1 MSDTTAAPAAPAAPT
16 TNAPAEATLS
26 PADTGAKPAAA
37 PPSAQERLEAVLRE
51 VGGLEVKAGGK
62 THKVDSVEKLLRY
75 AQRGL
80 PVEQSLE
87 TLAKQRAELE
97 PVAQVLSQLR
107 DGDEDGAEA
116 ALERLLDSGKLD
128 RIAERRLRRLYEREQ
143 QMSGMSERE
152 RTMAQQLETER
163 AERMKL
169 AKEREDFQRRQVEA
183 QEAQQVDAIKTHI
196 GENIAK
202 SLELMGLPP
211 RLEAVAVNLMKPII
225 AASIRAGVALDAQTL
240 ADRVQPVFDE
250 LLAYR
255 TKNAE
260 GEALLK
266 LFGDDV
272 GRKYRKALLAKLESG
287 QAPKQTQGTSAKSEE
302 GPTTPKGWDP
312 RRIF

>member
-1 MSDTTAAPAAPAAPT
+1 MSDAPAAAPAAPT
-16 TNAPAEATLS
+16 TPAAGNDTAEATLS
-26 PADTGAKPAAA
+26 PVAAA
-37 PPSAQERLEAVLRE
+37 PAKTPSAQERLEAVLRE

-62 THKVDSVEKLLRY
+62 THKVDSFEKLVRY

-97 PVAQVLSQLR
+97 PVAQVLAQLR

-128 RIAERRLRRLYEREQ
+128 KIAERRLRRLYEKEQ

-152 RTMAQQLETER
+152 RAMAQQLE
-163 AERMKL
+163 AERSERQKL
-169 AKEREDFQRRQVEA
+169 AKEREDFQRRQMEA
-183 QEAQQVDAIKTHI
+183 QEARQVEAIQTHI
-196 GENIAK
+196 AENITK
-202 SLELMGLPP
+202 SLEIMGLPP
-211 RLEAVAVNLMKPII
+211 KLEAVAVNFMKPII
-225 AASIRAGVALDAQTL
+225 AASINAGVALDAQTL
-240 ADRVQPVFDE
+240 ADKVLPIFDE

-266 LFGDDV
+266 MFGDDV
-272 GRKYRKALLAKLESG
+272 GRKYRKALLAKLD
-287 QAPKQTQGTSAKSEE
+287 APKTAAPQSQTKAPAGGE
-302 GPTTPKGWDP
+302 GASSLKGWDP
-312 RRIF
+312 RRMY

>member
-1 MSDTTAAPAAPAAPT
+1 MSDAPAAAPAAPAADGPSD
-16 TNAPAEATLS
+16 ATLS
-26 PADTGAKPAAA
+26 PADTGAKPAA
-37 PPSAQERLEAVLRE
+37 PQPTAQERLEAVLRE

-97 PVAQVLSQLR
+97 PVAQVLAQLR
-107 DGDEDGAEA
+107 NGDEDGAEA

-128 RIAERRLRRLYEREQ
+128 KIAERRLRRLYEKEQ

-152 RTMAQQLETER
+152 RAMAQQLEAER

-169 AKEREDFQRRQVEA
+169 AKEREEFQQRQQQA
-183 QEAQQVDAIKTHI
+183 QEAQQVEAIKTHI

-225 AASIRAGVALDAQTL
+225 ASSIRAGVALDPQTL
-240 ADRVQPVFDE
+240 ADKVSPLFDE

-272 GRKYRKALLAKLESG
+272 GRKYRKALLSKLESG
-287 QAPKQTQGTSAKSEE
+287 QATATKAPSPGKQSE
-302 GPTTPKGWDP
+302 TPAPAGGWDP
-312 RRIF
+312 RRVF